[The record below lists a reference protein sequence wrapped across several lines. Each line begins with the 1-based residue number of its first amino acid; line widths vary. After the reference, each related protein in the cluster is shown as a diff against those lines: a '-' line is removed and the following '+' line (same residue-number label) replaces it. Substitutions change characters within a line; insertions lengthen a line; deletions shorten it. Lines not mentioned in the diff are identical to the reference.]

1 MITGQKF
8 LTLPKWKDVA
18 KNGNENDGNIS
29 ENTRDG
35 NENDGNINENTRDGN
50 ENAMSTTGSMSAKK
64 KENDNESE
72 NDVKR
77 STNKS

>member
-35 NENDGNINENTRDGN
+35 NEN
-50 ENAMSTTGSMSAKK
+50 AMSTTGSMSAKK

-77 STNKS
+77 STDKS